1 MKEANDFAYEIE
13 HFTDKQLKE
22 SICADMRDG
31 ISTYV
36 FMLPSEQQR
45 AIRESRLY
53 QDYENSM
60 EEAFVEMPIGTLE
73 KGDGKGYDIQEV
85 ADRNA
90 FKRFKENAAKVI
102 KLIEENTE
110 KQLIVDPED
119 SSAGFEDYMRRL
131 QVVLAQRE
139 EVLQKAEAELKEEK
153 EAREKRVD
161 KINVPTKKKAARVS
175 S

>member
-13 HFTDKQLKE
+13 HFTDKQL
-22 SICADMRDG
+22 
-31 ISTYV
+31 
-36 FMLPSEQQR
+36 
-45 AIRESRLY
+45 
-53 QDYENSM
+53 
-60 EEAFVEMPIGTLE
+60 
-73 KGDGKGYDIQEV
+73 
-85 ADRNA
+85 
-90 FKRFKENAAKVI
+90 
-102 KLIEENTE
+102 
-110 KQLIVDPED
+110 IVDQED

-161 KINVPTKKKAARVS
+161 KIKVPTKKKAARVS

>member
-13 HFTDKQLKE
+13 HF
-22 SICADMRDG
+22 
-31 ISTYV
+31 
-36 FMLPSEQQR
+36 
-45 AIRESRLY
+45 
-53 QDYENSM
+53 
-60 EEAFVEMPIGTLE
+60 
-73 KGDGKGYDIQEV
+73 
-85 ADRNA
+85 
-90 FKRFKENAAKVI
+90 
-102 KLIEENTE
+102 TE